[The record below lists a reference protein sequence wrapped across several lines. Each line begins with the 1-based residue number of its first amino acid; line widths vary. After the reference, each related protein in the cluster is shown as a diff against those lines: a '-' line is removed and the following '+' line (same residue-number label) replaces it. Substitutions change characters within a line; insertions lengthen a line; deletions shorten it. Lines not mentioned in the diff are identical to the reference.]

1 MKSLLGV
8 PSFYYDW
15 IETWFVNWWDLLY
28 NALQNKFVA
37 VTYFEGYH
45 RSGCGLQDN
54 SSFSVLKSFNLN
66 LNNGTVIKA
75 IIFRDSKGF
84 TKYNCSLSN

>member
-66 LNNGTVIKA
+66 LNNGTVI
-75 IIFRDSKGF
+75 
-84 TKYNCSLSN
+84 